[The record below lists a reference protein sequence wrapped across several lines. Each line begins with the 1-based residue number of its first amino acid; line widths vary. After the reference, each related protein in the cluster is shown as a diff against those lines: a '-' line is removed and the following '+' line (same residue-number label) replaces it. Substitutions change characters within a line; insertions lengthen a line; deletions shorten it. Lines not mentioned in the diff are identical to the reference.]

1 MTSKMVSISDSA
13 LKLIIDGYTK
23 EAGVRTLERV
33 IIKVLRKCAV
43 KFADGFEGKISVTP
57 ENLEEFLRP
66 NISEKELETRK
77 YLLDRTT
84 DPKERAEYENA
95 FMVAD
100 IRNNKYTP
108 KQRAVL
114 GVIHRDRNK
123 ALLQESID
131 KRARERAAV
140 QNDPIYEKYGKHT
153 GFLPS
158 DGRVYQDAV
167 ESLKEEEFKE
177 KVLPLVVGL
186 GLFLVVVVMIKIF
199 IRKIDFKE
207 EN

>member
-1 MTSKMVSISDSA
+1 MKKILFFIGITFFSLFIPQVLWAETDYYNIDYNMED
-13 LKLIIDGYTK
+13 LEDLIEYYNI
-23 EAGVRTLERV
+23 
-33 IIKVLRKCAV
+33 
-43 KFADGFEGKISVTP
+43 
-57 ENLEEFLRP
+57 ENLEEFLKP
-66 NISEKELETRK
+66 NNISEEELQSRK

-84 DPKERAEYENA
+84 DPKKRAEYENA

-100 IRNNKYTP
+100 IRNNRYTP
-108 KQRAVL
+108 EQRAIL
-114 GVIHRDRNK
+114 GKIDKANNE
-123 ALLQESID
+123 ALLQETID
-131 KRARERAAV
+131 RRAAERAAV
-140 QNDPIYEKYGKHT
+140 HNDPTYQKYGKHT
-153 GFLPS
+153 GYLPS

>member
-1 MTSKMVSISDSA
+1 MKKILFFIGITFFSLFIPQVLWAETDYYNVDYNM
-13 LKLIIDGYTK
+13 
-23 EAGVRTLERV
+23 ENLEDLMEYYN
-33 IIKVLRKCAV
+33 I
-43 KFADGFEGKISVTP
+43 
-57 ENLEEFLRP
+57 ENLEEFLKP
-66 NISEKELETRK
+66 NNISEKELQDRK
-77 YLLDRTT
+77 YLLDSTK
-84 DPKERAEYENA
+84 DPKERAELENA
-95 FMVAD
+95 FLAYD
-100 IRNNKYTP
+100 IREGRYTP

-114 GVIHRDRNK
+114 GMLNK
-123 ALLQESID
+123 AKNEALLQETID
-131 KRARERAAV
+131 RRARERARAE
-140 QNDPIYEKYGKHT
+140 NDPIYQKYGKHT
-153 GFLPS
+153 GYLPS

>member
-1 MTSKMVSISDSA
+1 MK
-13 LKLIIDGYTK
+13 
-23 EAGVRTLERV
+23 
-33 IIKVLRKCAV
+33 
-43 KFADGFEGKISVTP
+43 KISFFIGITFFSLFIPQVLWAETDYYNVDYNMEDLEDLIEYYNI
-57 ENLEEFLRP
+57 ENLEEFLKP
-66 NISEKELETRK
+66 NISEEELQTRK
-77 YLLDRTT
+77 YLLDRIT

-95 FMVAD
+95 LMVED
-100 IRNNKYTP
+100 IGNNRYAL
-108 KQRAVL
+108 KQRAIL

-123 ALLQESID
+123 ALREER
-131 KRARERAAV
+131 KAERAKQRAAAEY
-140 QNDPIYEKYGKHT
+140 DPIYQKYGKHT

>member
-1 MTSKMVSISDSA
+1 MKKIFFIGITFFSLFIPQVLWAETDYYNIDYNMED
-13 LKLIIDGYTK
+13 LEDLIEYYNI
-23 EAGVRTLERV
+23 
-33 IIKVLRKCAV
+33 
-43 KFADGFEGKISVTP
+43 
-57 ENLEEFLRP
+57 ENLEEFLKP
-66 NISEKELETRK
+66 NVPERELQARED
-77 YLLDRTT
+77 LLRQ
-84 DPKERAEYENA
+84 YENDSERQA
-95 FMVAD
+95 KYREACKVHD
-100 IRNNKYTP
+100 IINNRYTP
-108 KQRAVL
+108 KQRAVMGML
-114 GVIHRDRNK
+114 DKAKNE

-131 KRARERAAV
+131 RRAAERAAV
-140 QNDPIYEKYGKHT
+140 QNDPIYQKYGKHT

>member
-1 MTSKMVSISDSA
+1 MKKILFFIGITFFSLFIPQVLWAETEYYNVDYNMENLED
-13 LKLIIDGYTK
+13 LIEYYNI
-23 EAGVRTLERV
+23 
-33 IIKVLRKCAV
+33 
-43 KFADGFEGKISVTP
+43 
-57 ENLEEFLRP
+57 ENLEEFLKP
-66 NISEKELETRK
+66 NNISEKELQSRK
-77 YLLDRTT
+77 AALDRA
-84 DPKERAEYENA
+84 DPKERTELENA
-95 FMVAD
+95 FLAYD
-100 IRNNKYTP
+100 IRKGRYTS
-108 KQRAVL
+108 KQRAVI
-114 GVIHRDRNK
+114 GQIYKPYNE
-123 ALLQESID
+123 ALLQEEINE
-131 KRARERAAV
+131 RARERAAAEH
-140 QNDPIYEKYGKHT
+140 DPTYQKYGKHT

>member
-1 MTSKMVSISDSA
+1 MKKILFFIGITFFSLFIPQVLWAETDYYNVDYNMED
-13 LKLIIDGYTK
+13 LEDLIEYYNI
-23 EAGVRTLERV
+23 
-33 IIKVLRKCAV
+33 
-43 KFADGFEGKISVTP
+43 
-57 ENLEEFLRP
+57 ENLEEFLKP
-66 NISEKELETRK
+66 NLPEEQLQARED
-77 YLLDRTT
+77 LLRRYDD
-84 DPKERAEYENA
+84 DPKLQAELRQS
-95 FMVAD
+95 FKVDD
-100 IRNNKYTP
+100 ILKGRYSP
-108 KQRAVL
+108 KQRRVMGML
-114 GVIHRDRNK
+114 DKGQNE
-123 ALLQESID
+123 ALLQEIID
-131 KRARERAAV
+131 KRAAERAAAEY
-140 QNDPIYEKYGKHT
+140 DPIYQKYGKHT